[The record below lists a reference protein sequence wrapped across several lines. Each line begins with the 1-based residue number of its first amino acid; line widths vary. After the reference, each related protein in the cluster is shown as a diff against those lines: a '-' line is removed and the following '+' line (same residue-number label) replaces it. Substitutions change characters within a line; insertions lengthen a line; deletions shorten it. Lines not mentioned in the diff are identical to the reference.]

1 MMLDDPEGSF
11 NDEMNTFNEGL
22 DVEDKCEE
30 SE

>member
-22 DVEDKCEE
+22 VEGKCEE